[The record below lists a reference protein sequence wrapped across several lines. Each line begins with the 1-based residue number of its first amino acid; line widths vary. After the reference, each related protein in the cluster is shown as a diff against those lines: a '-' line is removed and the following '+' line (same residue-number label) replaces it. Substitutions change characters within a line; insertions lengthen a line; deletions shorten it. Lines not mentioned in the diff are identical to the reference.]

1 MSNLVI
7 KGGMRRANSRAK
19 GAEQKG
25 KPNDRASLPLHW
37 HNEVVTDITDV
48 QSSWLTAEDLEQ
60 IRERLPIVYVDA
72 IPVRVDD
79 AGRVTK
85 IGLLLRDRPDGS
97 ISRAVI
103 SGRVLYGERIRD
115 ALLRHIEKDLGG
127 VALPQIPTNP
137 APFTVAEYFPDPQ
150 VSGFHDPRQH
160 AVSLVYV
167 VPVKGDCAPSQDA
180 LDLVWLTPAEAVSQ
194 NVRAEMTG
202 GQDLLVQLAL
212 AHSGALS

>member
-1 MSNLVI
+1 M
-7 KGGMRRANSRAK
+7 
-19 GAEQKG
+19 
-25 KPNDRASLPLHW
+25 
-37 HNEVVTDITDV
+37 
-48 QSSWLTAEDLEQ
+48 QSTWLTADDLAQ

-79 AGRVTK
+79 SGRVIK
-85 IGLLLRDRPDGS
+85 IGLLLRGRPDGS

-103 SGRVLYGERIRD
+103 SGRVLYGERIRE
-115 ALLRHIEKDLGG
+115 ALLRHIEKDLGS
-127 VALPQIPTNP
+127 VALPQIPPNP
-137 APFTVAEYFPDPQ
+137 APFTVAEYFPDPE
-150 VSGFHDPRQH
+150 VSGFYDPRQH

-180 LDLVWLTPAEAVSQ
+180 LDLVWLTPAEAISQ

-212 AHSGALS
+212 AHVGALS

>member
-1 MSNLVI
+1 VTNL
-7 KGGMRRANSRAK
+7 
-19 GAEQKG
+19 
-25 KPNDRASLPLHW
+25 
-37 HNEVVTDITDV
+37 TDV
-48 QSSWLTAEDLEQ
+48 QSSWLTAEDLAQ

-79 AGRVTK
+79 SGRVLK
-85 IGLLLRDRPDGS
+85 IGLLLRGRPDGS

-103 SGRVLYGERIRD
+103 SGRVLYGERIRE
-115 ALLRHIEKDLGG
+115 ALLRHIEKDLGS
-127 VALPQIPTNP
+127 VALPQIPLNP
-137 APFTVAEYFPDPQ
+137 APFTVAEYFPDPEI
-150 VSGFHDPRQH
+150 SGFHDPRQH

-180 LDLVWLTPAEAVSQ
+180 LDLVWLTPAEAISQ

-212 AHSGALS
+212 AHVGALS

>member
-1 MSNLVI
+1 MPKV
-7 KGGMRRANSRAK
+7 NSRAA
-19 GAEQKG
+19 GAEPKG
-25 KPNDRASLPLHW
+25 NSNNWALTRKHW
-37 HNEVVTDITDV
+37 HNEGVTDITDV
-48 QSSWLTAEDLEQ
+48 QSAWLTAEDLEQ

-85 IGLLLRDRPDGS
+85 IGLLLRGRPDGS

-137 APFTVAEYFPDPQ
+137 APFTVAEYFPDPD

-180 LDLVWLTPAEAVSQ
+180 LDLVWLTPAEAISQ

-212 AHSGALS
+212 AHAGALS